1 LVLEGDGILLQ
12 LQQKKLEGDGINLH
26 PQQQKPKW
34 IVVTACAEEKENEEG
49 DAQDDVEVPR
59 FSQADN
65 FLHLSFLSQ

>member
-1 LVLEGDGILLQ
+1 MLLEGDAIHLHP
-12 LQQKKLEGDGINLH
+12 QQKKLEGDGINSH

-49 DAQDDVEVPR
+49 DAQDDVEVSW

>member
-1 LVLEGDGILLQ
+1 
-12 LQQKKLEGDGINLH
+12 LH

-34 IVVTACAEEKENEEG
+34 IVVTACAEEKENE
-49 DAQDDVEVPR
+49 AQDDVEAPW